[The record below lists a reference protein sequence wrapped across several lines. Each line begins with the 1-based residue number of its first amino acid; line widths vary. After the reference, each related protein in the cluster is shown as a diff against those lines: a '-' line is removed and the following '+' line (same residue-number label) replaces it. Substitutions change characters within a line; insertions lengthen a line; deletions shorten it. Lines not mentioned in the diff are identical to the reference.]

1 LEFFWNI
8 FEQIKHQKQSFFF
21 SNMPCF
27 SKMFSTNGNGLSLKH
42 KIFPLQDDGFLL
54 QGLPQMVSWCTAF
67 AKQGALNHSERE
79 PL

>member
-1 LEFFWNI
+1 
-8 FEQIKHQKQSFFF
+8 
-21 SNMPCF
+21 
-27 SKMFSTNGNGLSLKH
+27 MFSTNGNGLSLKH